1 MSYFFSIDGFIFSLP
16 PPASFLLVTTTIPLQ
31 GPMLRNWYGL
41 GRVIEECFLSD
52 ILAKLTP
59 EKLSHLSTL
68 HWVPSSWG
76 LSCSS
81 RSSMLRLH
89 YLFALPRGQSVGT
102 RWSEQVYS
110 SCIETVLWNCFS
122 HVSASVRAR
131 LSIQSNA
138 RLPDFMC
145 LPSSGESM
153 NRALLTPCTR
163 GSNTIGVG
171 CIYLAL
177 FLKSASLGLR

>member
-1 MSYFFSIDGFIFSLP
+1 MSYFFSIDGFIFSLL

-59 EKLSHLSTL
+59 EKPSHLSTL

-89 YLFALPRGQSVGT
+89 YLFSLPRVQSVGT

-110 SCIETVLWNCFS
+110 CCIETVLWNCFS
-122 HVSASVRAR
+122 HVSASVRAG
-131 LSIQSNA
+131 LSLQSNA
-138 RLPDFMC
+138 RSQGSGYLLSRGDTIHFTLP
-145 LPSSGESM
+145 
-153 NRALLTPCTR
+153 TR
-163 GSNTIGVG
+163 HTRYANFIKWGVSV
-171 CIYLAL
+171 CIY
-177 FLKSASLGLR
+177 FLKTASLG

>member
-1 MSYFFSIDGFIFSLP
+1 
-16 PPASFLLVTTTIPLQ
+16 
-31 GPMLRNWYGL
+31 MLRNWYGL

-59 EKLSHLSTL
+59 EKPSHLSTL

-122 HVSASVRAR
+122 HVSASVRAG
-131 LSIQSNA
+131 LSLQSNA
-138 RLPDFMC
+138 RSQGSGYLLSREILCIPRFRPVV
-145 LPSSGESM
+145 LGTLTSSSGGGLCLHLFFE
-153 NRALLTPCTR
+153 NCV
-163 GSNTIGVG
+163 IGVAMISIPTG
-171 CIYLAL
+171 VIEPV
-177 FLKSASLGLR
+177 